1 MKGLSDIFIHRPVM
15 TTLVM
20 FGILLFGIT
29 GYRLL
34 PVSDLPNVDFPTI
47 QVTASLPGASP
58 ETMASAVATPLEKQF
73 STIAGLDSMTSSSRL
88 GTTQIVLQ
96 FNLSRN
102 IDAAAQDVQA
112 AISVA
117 QGNLPDDMT
126 NPPSFQKV
134 NPADKPIIYFALTS
148 PTLPLSD
155 LDEYGQTLLAQRISM
170 VSGVAQVL
178 VYGSQKYAVRIRLD
192 PSRLA
197 NKGIGLDE
205 VALAVQQGNVNLPT
219 GTLDGPHVAFTVQA
233 TGQLKNAAAY
243 MPLIVAY
250 RNGSPVRL
258 QDLGVVLD
266 SVENN
271 KTAAWYVDATH
282 NDRSVILAIQ
292 RQPGT
297 NTVKVAGDVRSLVTT
312 LQKQIPA
319 SVSLHV
325 LYDRSVPIRDS
336 VNDVKLTL
344 LLALVLV
351 VLVIFLF
358 LRNLSATVIPS
369 LALPMSII
377 GTFAVMY
384 YLGYS
389 LDNLSLM
396 ALTLSV
402 GFVVDD
408 AIVMLENI
416 VRHME
421 MGEGTFSAALKGSR
435 EIGFTI
441 LSMTLSLA
449 AVFIPVL
456 FMGGIIGRLF
466 HEFAVTIAVAIL
478 ISGFVSLT
486 LTPMLCS
493 RFLNPPSHERR
504 SAIYDSS
511 ERVFNKMLDI
521 YEKGL
526 QWSLHHRR
534 LVMIFSGIIL
544 LATVYLFVAIPKGFI
559 PSEDRSAI
567 FAFTQ
572 AAEGISIDAMLE
584 HQQAV
589 AAVIRQDPNVENFF
603 STAGARG
610 SSTSNTGIAF
620 MHLKPRSQRK
630 YSADQVIEQLRPKLA
645 KIPGIMSFLQNLPPI
660 QIGGRLTKAQYQVT
674 LQSADTEE
682 LYKYAPIM
690 EEKMHSLEGLHDIV
704 SDLEIK
710 NPQVTVD
717 IDRNKAAAMGV
728 TAEAIENTLYYAYGS
743 REISTIYTRN
753 NTYQVIME
761 VETHFQRDPSALS
774 LLYVRSRDGQLVPL
788 KTVTN
793 VTQDLGPLSIN
804 HTGQAPSVTLSF
816 NLNPDFPLSKA
827 INQVENLARKTLP
840 ASIST
845 SFQGTAEA
853 FQSSIA
859 GLGLL
864 LLMAILVIYMVLGI
878 LYESFIHPITILSAL
893 PFAGFG
899 ALVTL
904 LLFRIDLSIYAFVG
918 IIMLVGLVK
927 KNGIIM
933 IDFALEAER
942 KGGKGPVEAIHEACI
957 VRFRPIM
964 MTTMA
969 ALMGTLPIALGFGA
983 GAESR
988 RPLGLAVVGGLLFS
1002 QFLTLVVTPVFYVYM
1017 DELQS
1022 FLSRRFKRRK
1032 KEL

>member
-421 MGEGTFSAALKGSR
+421 LGEATFSAALKGSR

-493 RFLNPPSHERR
+493 RFLNPPSEERR
-504 SAIYDSS
+504 SAIYIAS
-511 ERVFNKMLDI
+511 ERVFKKMLDI

>member
-73 STIAGLDSMTSSSRL
+73 STIAGLDSMTSSNTL

-170 VSGVAQVL
+170 VGGVAQVL

-205 VALAVQQGNVNLPT
+205 VALAVRQGNVNLPT
-219 GTLDGPHVAFTVQA
+219 GTLDGPHVSYTVQA

-258 QDLGVVLD
+258 EDLGVVLD

-271 KTAAWYVDATH
+271 RTAAWYVDAAH
-282 NDRSVILAIQ
+282 NDRAVILAIQ

-297 NTVKVAGDVRSLVTT
+297 NTVKVAGEVRKLVTT

-377 GTFAVMY
+377 GTFAIMY
-384 YLGYS
+384 YMGYS

-421 MGEGTFSAALKGSR
+421 LGEETFSAALKGSR

-493 RFLNPPSHERR
+493 RFLKPPSEKRR
-504 SAIYDSS
+504 SAIYDAS
-511 ERVFNKMLDI
+511 ERVFKKMLDI

-526 QWSLHHRR
+526 KWSLHHRR
-534 LVMIFSGIIL
+534 LVLIFSGIVL
-544 LATVYLFVAIPKGFI
+544 LATVYLFVVIPKGFI

-572 AAEGISIDAMLE
+572 ASEGISIDAMLE

-589 AAVIRQDPNVENFF
+589 AAVIRQDPNVESFF

-674 LQSADTEE
+674 LQGSDTEE

-690 EEKMHSLEGLHDIV
+690 EEKMRSLEGLHDIV
-704 SDLEIK
+704 SDLELK
-710 NPQVTVD
+710 NPQVTVN
-717 IDRNKAAAMGV
+717 IDRNKAAVMGV

-788 KTVTN
+788 KTVATIS
-793 VTQDLGPLSIN
+793 QDLGPLSIN

-827 INQVENLARKTLP
+827 ISLVENLARKTLP

-853 FQSSIA
+853 FRSSIA

-942 KGGKGPVEAIHEACI
+942 KEGKGPVEAIHEACI

-1032 KEL
+1032 KGL

>member
-1 MKGLSDIFIHRPVM
+1 MKGISDIFIHRPVM

-47 QVTASLPGASP
+47 EVTASLPGASP

-73 STIAGLDSMTSSSRL
+73 STIAGLDSMTSASQL
-88 GTTQIVLQ
+88 GITQVVLQ
-96 FNLSRN
+96 FNLSRD
-102 IDAAAQDVQA
+102 IDAAAQDVQS

-117 QGNLPDDMT
+117 QGNLPDDMQ
-126 NPPSFQKV
+126 NPPSFRKV

-155 LDEYGQTLLAQRISM
+155 LDEYGETLLAQRISM
-170 VSGVAQVL
+170 VSGVAQVV

-192 PSRLA
+192 PNKLA
-197 NKGIGLDE
+197 NKGIGLDD
-205 VALAVQQGNVNLPT
+205 VASAVEKGNVNLPT
-219 GTLDGPHVAFTVQA
+219 GILDGHHVAYTVQA

-266 SVENN
+266 SVEND
-271 KTAAWYVDATH
+271 KTAAWYVDAAH

-297 NTVKVAGDVRSLVTT
+297 NTVKVAGDVRNLVTT
-312 LQKQIPA
+312 LEKQIPA

-344 LLALVLV
+344 MLALVLV
-351 VLVIFLF
+351 ILVIFVF

-377 GTFAVMY
+377 GTFIVMY

-466 HEFAVTIAVAIL
+466 HEFAVTIAAAIL
-478 ISGFVSLT
+478 ISGFISLT

-493 RFLNPPSHERR
+493 RFLNPPSKERH
-504 SAIYDSS
+504 SAIYDAS
-511 ERVFNKMLDI
+511 ERVFNKMLGI
-521 YEKGL
+521 YDKALE
-526 QWSLHHRR
+526 WSLNHRR
-534 LVMIFSGIIL
+534 LVIFLSGINLVLTI
-544 LATVYLFVAIPKGFI
+544 YLFIAIPKGFI

-572 AAEGISIDAMLE
+572 AAEGISVDAMMK

-589 AAVIRQDPNVENFF
+589 AAVVRKDPDVKSFF
-603 STAGARG
+603 STMGARG
-610 SSTSNTGIAF
+610 SRSSNTGVLF
-620 MHLKPRSQRK
+620 MHLKPRSERK
-630 YSADQVIEQLRPKLA
+630 YSADQIIERLRPKLA
-645 KIPGIMSFLQNLPPI
+645 KIPGIMAFLQNLPPI
-660 QIGGRLTKAQYQVT
+660 QIGGHLTKAQYQVT
-674 LQSADTEE
+674 LQGADTGE
-682 LYKYAPIM
+682 LYKFAPIF
-690 EEKMHSLEGLHDIV
+690 ETKMHSLEGLHDIT

-710 NPQVTVD
+710 NPQVTVE

-761 VETHFQRDPSALS
+761 VETHFKRDPSALS

-788 KTVTN
+788 KTIAN
-793 VTQDLGPLSIN
+793 ITQDLGPLSIN

-816 NLNPDFPLSKA
+816 NLNPEFPLSKA
-827 INQVENLARKTLP
+827 ISQVENLARKTLP
-840 ASIST
+840 ASINT

-853 FQSSIA
+853 FRSSVT

-942 KGGKGPVEAIHEACI
+942 KEGKGPVEAIHEACI

-1017 DELQS
+1017 DEFQS
-1022 FLSRRFKRRK
+1022 FLSRRFKRRGK
-1032 KEL
+1032 KE

>member
-1 MKGLSDIFIHRPVM
+1 M

-493 RFLNPPSHERR
+493 RFLNPPSEERR
-504 SAIYDSS
+504 SAIYIAS
-511 ERVFNKMLDI
+511 ERVFKKMLDI

-793 VTQDLGPLSIN
+793 ITQDLGPLSIN